1 MLKRKIATIS
11 ALSLLCA
18 TLFGNVV
25 LAAKC
30 GDTDTYFNW
39 GCNGSSDQV
48 LLQVVATILNWLAA
62 GLSIVVLLAIVYG
75 AIIYMTAGSDP
86 GKLATAKKI
95 IRNAIGAL
103 IAYFFMYSLLNFL
116 VPGGLFA

>member
-18 TLFGNVV
+18 TLFGRVV

-30 GDTDTYFNW
+30 GDTDTYFDW
-39 GCNGSSDQV
+39 GCGGSSDQV

-75 AIIYMTAGSDP
+75 AIIYMTAGSDA